1 MSNLVL
7 VVTVK
12 VQPEYAER
20 LKPAMLQNAAQSVQ
34 EENCHQFDVIVSK
47 DDEHT
52 FMFYEVYE
60 NEQAL
65 ADHRQTPH
73 FLNYWNLMQELGDN
87 VERHAQLF
95 EKLS

>member
-12 VQPEYAER
+12 VQPEFVAK
-20 LKPAMLQNAAQSVQ
+20 LKPAMLENAAQSVQ
-34 EENCHQFDVIVSK
+34 EEDCYQFDVIVSQ
-47 DDEHT
+47 DDENT
-52 FMFYEVYE
+52 FMFYEVYR

-87 VERHAQLF
+87 VERNAQLF
-95 EKLS
+95 NKLN